1 MSNYLL
7 EIGVEEFPAKHIPN
21 TESQL
26 KNNLEKTLLENNFTF
41 ENIKVTSTPR
51 RLSLLI
57 ENIEANKS
65 NQKEKIKGPSRKIAF
80 DDQGLPSKALQGFMR
95 SKDISLEDIVYEE
108 INGEEYIY
116 AVIVKENKKLDQLL
130 KESVPQ
136 IIKNISNPR
145 QMRWGGKNIRFLRPI
160 RWIVSLL
167 DDAVLK
173 FDLEG
178 IKVSNVTKGHR
189 TLGSDNIIITSID
202 EYESLLESNYVI
214 ISEEKRKKM
223 ILRGINRL
231 SKEIGGHYLE
241 DEDLLEE
248 LVYIN
253 EYPTAFMGKF
263 DAEYLNLPKEVIVTP
278 MKDHQ
283 RYFPVEDDDNNL
295 LPYFLGVRNG
305 DDKGLDIVAAGNEKV
320 LVARLEDAKFF
331 YEKDMEKKLEEYVPE
346 LEHVGFVEGLGN
358 MLDKTQRLEKLVET
372 LGENIESGLDAINIS
387 KRAAYL
393 AKADLV
399 TQTVIEFTEL
409 QGIIGRVF
417 AEKSGES
424 PLVAKAIEEQYMP
437 VKSGAALPETISGRI
452 LSIADKLDTITGLH
466 SAGIEVTGSQDL
478 YGQRRAVLG
487 ILNILIEYKINVDLR
502 AMISES
508 LYNYVDMFGENFDF
522 KEVRDKVENFILG
535 RFENLLSEKGFRYD
549 IIDSVLGQ
557 KDLNIREM
565 YNKVLSL
572 DEMAKDEED
581 FEKTT
586 TKYVRL
592 VNISSKAEKSEVDQD
607 SLLEEDTDVYY
618 TLSELD
624 QVDKLINQGNLIE
637 IREVLDPIVDKFNEY
652 LDNTHVMV
660 EDENLKANRLAM
672 VKSVADRILKIF
684 DPRKIV
690 R

>member
-51 RLSLLI
+51 RFSLLI

-130 KESVPQ
+130 KESVPH

-607 SLLEEDTDVYY
+607 SLVEEDMDVYY